1 MQGRKRTEE
10 IIIHCAAT
18 RPSQDI
24 DAREIDRW
32 HRQRGWLK
40 IGYHFVIKR
49 DGSIEIGRDFND
61 IGAHARGH
69 NSYSV
74 GICLVGG
81 LNDESEP
88 ENNFTEAQWGM
99 LSILVDGLSAKY
111 PEAKIIGHNEV
122 ADKACPSFDVQEWMN
137 ARGT

>member
-74 GICLVGG
+74 GVCLVGG
-81 LNDESEP
+81 LNDESKP